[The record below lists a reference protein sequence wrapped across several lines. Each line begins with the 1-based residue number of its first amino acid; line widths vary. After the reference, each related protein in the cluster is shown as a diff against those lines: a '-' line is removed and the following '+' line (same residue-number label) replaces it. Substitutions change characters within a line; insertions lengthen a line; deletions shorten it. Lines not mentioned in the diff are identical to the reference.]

1 MDKPSMDH
9 FHPWRFFPWTKC
21 QWGNL
26 SMEEV
31 FPGSFSWKRLLGIQG
46 LKNSFARKTGI
57 LTTKEGWY
65 RKIGRTIVRM
75 IFK

>member
-1 MDKPSMDH
+1 KVSNM
-9 FHPWRFFPWTKC
+9 RFGFKNKF
-21 QWGNL
+21 GL
-26 SMEEV
+26 
-31 FPGSFSWKRLLGIQG
+31 SFSWKRLLGIQG